1 MGLILFLGYAT
12 LLSLSALFIYM
23 IGSILYVYVLARNL
37 GLTVDVRKLGEWAVV
52 TGGTDGIGKCYAIE
66 LAKRGLNVLIL
77 GLMVAPNVQVDTIE
91 VDFARADLNKYKS
104 IEEKFKTI
112 DIGVLVNNVGM
123 SYVYPEYLHELD
135 LQFLLDLIN
144 VNCVSTT
151 LLTQM
156 AINQML
162 PKKRGAIVNISSS
175 LASFR
180 TAFLTAYSASK
191 AFIKTFTLSLVRE
204 YGNSGIYI
212 QCVSPFYVVS
222 KMSKIRKPSFFIPL
236 PAVYAKSAVDTIGV
250 TSNTN
255 GILAHSI
262 LGSLSSLV
270 LPSIM
275 SYFTSRHMRTI
286 RNAFLRKNNKI
297 K

>member
-1 MGLILFLGYAT
+1 MGLVLFLGYAT
-12 LLSLSALFIYM
+12 LLILSALWAFL
-23 IGSILYVYVLARNL
+23 IGSIFYEYVVARNL

-52 TGGTDGIGKCYAIE
+52 TGATDGIGKCYAIE
-66 LAKRGLNVLIL
+66 LAKRGLNILIL
-77 GLMVAPNVQVDTIE
+77 GRNAEKLENASDEISKFFSCHYYLLTVDALEI
-91 VDFARADLNKYKS
+91 DFAHADLNKYKR

-123 SYVYPEYLHELD
+123 CYSYPEYLHQLD
-135 LQFLLDLIN
+135 LEFLLDLIN

-151 LLTQM
+151 VLTHM

-175 LASFR
+175 LASFP

-191 AFIKTFTLSLVRE
+191 
-204 YGNSGIYI
+204 
-212 QCVSPFYVVS
+212 CVSPFYVVS

-236 PAVYAKSAVDTIGV
+236 PGSYAKSAVNTIGV

-255 GILAHSI
+255 GTLAHSI
-262 LGSLSSLV
+262 LVIS
-270 LPSIM
+270 
-275 SYFTSRHMRTI
+275 
-286 RNAFLRKNNKI
+286 
-297 K
+297 